1 MQPIKQKS
9 KGSKPLLLLS
19 YEKIGPVGFEPT
31 TKRLRV
37 FCATTAPRAYKGFV
51 YLIVRHIRKSYTPQ
65 AKS

>member
-37 FCATTAPRAYKGFV
+37 RCIQKRRITLNNIK
-51 YLIVRHIRKSYTPQ
+51 Q
-65 AKS
+65 